1 MARPPLR
8 RCEPC
13 SRLCLMNWTAI
24 LERAGIPD
32 SPGRS
37 QAAAAALDRAARR
50 AAARKGADKPPANTR
65 QRPPAS

>member
-1 MARPPLR
+1 MD
-8 RCEPC
+8 
-13 SRLCLMNWTAI
+13 WTAI

-50 AAARKGADKPPANTR
+50 AAARKGAAKPPANGPE
-65 QRPPAS
+65 RPPAP